1 MGLYQTKMFL
11 HTEGKHQQYIED
23 SKQQMFANYV
33 SDKWLI
39 SKIHKEFIQLKK
51 IKNWAEGL
59 NRHLSKE
66 DIQMHMK
73 RCSILLIKREMQ
85 IKSTGMDLQGIMLS
99 EIRQTEKLKY
109 CTISFTCGILKIKR
123 NEQTRQN
130 RKRHIDGEYKL
141 MLARRKMGAGEG
153 D

>member
-1 MGLYQTKMFL
+1 
-11 HTEGKHQQYIED
+11 
-23 SKQQMFANYV
+23 MFANYV

-73 RCSILLIKREMQ
+73 RCSILLIKREKPKTMRYNLML
-85 IKSTGMDLQGIMLS
+85 TGYFCQKKREKTKQNKYLKECGKIGTLYTVDGSVKWYNSSGKQWS
-99 EIRQTEKLKY
+99 YHKKLKIELP
-109 CTISFTCGILKIKR
+109 CDSTIPLLIYIQK
-123 NEQTRQN
+123 
-130 RKRHIDGEYKL
+130 
-141 MLARRKMGAGEG
+141 
-153 D
+153 